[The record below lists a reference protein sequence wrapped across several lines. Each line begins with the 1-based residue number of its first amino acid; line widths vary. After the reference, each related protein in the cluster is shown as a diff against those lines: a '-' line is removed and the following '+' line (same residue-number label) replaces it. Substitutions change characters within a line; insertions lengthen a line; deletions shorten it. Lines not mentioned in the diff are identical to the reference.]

1 LRVAEFLAG
10 GAMAKKKA
18 KADEAETEG
27 AEGAETGAGT
37 GGRKKKLVLIG
48 GALAVLLAGGGGW
61 WLFLKPKPE
70 LIAAQAAVQKP
81 SSFVDLP
88 EMTINLSTQQQER
101 QQFLKLKIALE
112 VADAKI
118 GEEIKPVMPRV
129 LDTFQVYLREMRASD
144 LDGSAAMY
152 RLKEE
157 LMRRVNVAIY
167 PAKIEAV
174 LFKEVL
180 VQ

>member
-1 LRVAEFLAG
+1 
-10 GAMAKKKA
+10 MAKKKA
-18 KADEAETEG
+18 KSEEAEAAGEG
-27 AEGAETGAGT
+27 AEGTAEGAKP
-37 GGRKKKLVLIG
+37 GGKKKLIMIG
-48 GALAVLLAGGGGW
+48 GLVLLLAAGGGAGW
-61 WLFLKPKPE
+61 WFFMKPKGE
-70 LIAAQAAVQKP
+70 AHEAKAETVKP
-81 SSFVDLP
+81 ATFVDLP
-88 EMTINLSTQQQER
+88 EMTINLSTAQQER
-101 QQFLKLKIALE
+101 QQYLKVKIALE
-112 VADAKI
+112 VADPKI

-167 PAKIEAV
+167 PAKISAV

>member
-1 LRVAEFLAG
+1 
-10 GAMAKKKA
+10 MARKKT

-27 AEGAETGAGT
+27 ADGAEAGAG
-37 GGRKKKLVLIG
+37 GRRKMLVLAG
-48 GALAVLLAGGGGW
+48 AALAVLLAGGGGW
-61 WLFLKPKPE
+61 WLFLKPKPDV
-70 LIAAQAAVQKP
+70 IAAQAAVQKP

-101 QQFLKLKIALE
+101 QQFLKVRIVLE

>member
-1 LRVAEFLAG
+1 
-10 GAMAKKKA
+10 MARKKA

-27 AEGAETGAGT
+27 AEDTEVVGAG
-37 GGRKKKLVLIG
+37 GNGRRKKLLLIG
-48 GALAVLLAGGGGW
+48 GALAVLAVAGGGW
-61 WLFLKPKPE
+61 WLFLKPEPNVM
-70 LIAAQAAVQKP
+70 AAQAAVQKP

-101 QQFLKLKIALE
+101 PQFLKVKIALE
-112 VADAKI
+112 VSDAKI
-118 GEEIKPVMPRV
+118 GEDIKPVMPRV

>member
-1 LRVAEFLAG
+1 
-10 GAMAKKKA
+10 MARKKA
-18 KADEAETEG
+18 KAEEADTEG
-27 AEGAETGAGT
+27 TGGAEAGADAGAGAA
-37 GGRKKKLVLIG
+37 GRKKKLIVIG
-48 GALAVLLAGGGGW
+48 AALAVLLAGGGGW

-70 LIAAQAAVQKP
+70 LIAAQAAVPKP

-88 EMTINLSTQQQER
+88 EMTINLSTQPQER
-101 QQFLKLKIALE
+101 QQFLKVKIALE

-118 GEEIKPVMPRV
+118 GDEIKPVMPRV
-129 LDTFQVYLREMRASD
+129 LDTFQVYLREMRATD

>member
-1 LRVAEFLAG
+1 
-10 GAMAKKKA
+10 MARKKA
-18 KADEAETEG
+18 KAEEADTEGTEG
-27 AEGAETGAGT
+27 AEAGEGAGAGS
-37 GGRKKKLVLIG
+37 GGRKKKLMMIG
-48 GALAVLLAGGGGW
+48 GALAVLLVGGGGW

-88 EMTINLSTQQQER
+88 EMTINLSTQPQER

-129 LDTFQVYLREMRASD
+129 LDTFQVYLREMRATD